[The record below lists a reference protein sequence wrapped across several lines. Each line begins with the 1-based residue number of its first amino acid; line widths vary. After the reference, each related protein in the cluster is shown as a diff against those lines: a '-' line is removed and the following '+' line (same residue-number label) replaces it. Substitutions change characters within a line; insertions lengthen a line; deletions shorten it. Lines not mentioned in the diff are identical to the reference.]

1 MRKIT
6 AAGAALAL
14 AGTLALGAA
23 PAQAAPKP
31 KQTPQVPPDVIKR
44 LPAHVQKAIG
54 ETFGTLGWDEKGP
67 YIVWGDMSCHLHFLD
82 PSEWSWAWG
91 TGPCW
96 F

>member
-1 MRKIT
+1 MKKIT

-31 KQTPQVPPDVIKR
+31 KQAPPADVLKR
-44 LPAHVQKAIG
+44 LPAPVQKAVG

-67 YIVWGDMSCHLHFLD
+67 YIVWGSMSCHLHFLD
-82 PSEWSWAWG
+82 PNEWSWAWD